1 MGRLSSKVLKECYSQ
16 ECQTEYKSPIP
27 PHLTPEE
34 RAEWEKELKWEKQE
48 LARRKKEGFWK
59 YSNQK

>member
-1 MGRLSSKVLKECYSQ
+1 MRKRKVKILNQFKSS
-16 ECQTEYKSPIP
+16 IP

-34 RAEWEKELKWEKQE
+34 RAEWEKELEWERQE

-59 YSNQK
+59 YPKQK

>member
-1 MGRLSSKVLKECYSQ
+1 MKRKKRKLLLNCSFFNQFKSS
-16 ECQTEYKSPIP
+16 IP

-34 RAEWEKELKWEKQE
+34 QAEWEKDLEWEKKE

-59 YSNQK
+59 YSKPS

>member
-1 MGRLSSKVLKECYSQ
+1 MKKRRIKFFDRLRSS
-16 ECQTEYKSPIP
+16 IP

-34 RAEWEKELKWEKQE
+34 RAEWEKQLEWEKQE

-59 YSNQK
+59 YPKSL